1 MTRTLVLALG
11 NPLRGDD
18 GVARAVLE
26 GLGQL
31 DLGPEVSLVDGGTA
45 GLHTV
50 LSIQGWPRVIII
62 DAADFGAEP
71 GTFRRLDIVAQDVE
85 SLQVL
90 SDSLHSAGLLEAMA
104 LAAALGEFPPQVTL
118 LGVQPRSLD
127 YTTELSDEV
136 RAAIPAVVSAVI
148 HAVAE

>member
-1 MTRTLVLALG
+1 
-11 NPLRGDD
+11 
-18 GVARAVLE
+18 
-26 GLGQL
+26 
-31 DLGPEVSLVDGGTA
+31 
-45 GLHTV
+45 
-50 LSIQGWPRVIII
+50 
-62 DAADFGAEP
+62 
-71 GTFRRLDIVAQDVE
+71 
-85 SLQVL
+85 
-90 SDSLHSAGLLEAMA
+90 LEALA